1 MIVEVIKSRFREIIV
16 KMIMIIIIIIVVVMI
31 ILLITENVEIGF

>member
-16 KMIMIIIIIIVVVMI
+16 KMIMIIIMIIVVVMI